1 MVVLLKVFYCV
12 QIYHIMAG
20 LSPDNRA
27 RVIVWEKGCKKK
39 PTGSVDDIREAKM
52 FDKLPAGY
60 KLEDRV
66 IRAIRVHLHVRSFD
80 HKHIHSRRSIVQIP
94 LATVAALP
102 FEVFSAW
109 RSNTDDGDHLYRTE
123 QTRRRSTKDASRFSV
138 SGSNVFACR
147 PHC

>member
-1 MVVLLKVFYCV
+1 
-12 QIYHIMAG
+12 MAG

-27 RVIVWEKGCKKK
+27 CVIEWEKGCKKK
-39 PTGSVDDIREAKM
+39 PTWSVDDIREANM
-52 FDKLPAGY
+52 FDKLPAAY

-66 IRAIRVHLHVRSFD
+66 IRAIRVHRQIRSFD
-80 HKHIHSRRSIVQIP
+80 HKHIHSRRSIVRIP

-109 RSNTDDGDHLYRTE
+109 RSNTGDGDQLYRTE
-123 QTRRRSTKDASRFSV
+123 QTRRRNKKDASWVSV